1 MKTEKLETKLLD
13 RAMIIMEDY
22 LPLVWNSMNYRL
34 DILDVILCET
44 EWTSRMID
52 FVAKH
57 KDNDNGDVSWIAQ
70 TIMHDIGGLLRTDD
84 EHFLPRI

>member
-34 DILDVILCET
+34 DILDVILCKT

>member
-1 MKTEKLETKLLD
+1 MNNTK
-13 RAMIIMEDY
+13 AMNIMEDY

-52 FVAKH
+52 FVDKH
-57 KDNDNGDVSWIAQ
+57 EDNDNGDVSWIAQ
-70 TIMHDIGGLLRTDD
+70 TIMHDIGGLMKND

>member
-1 MKTEKLETKLLD
+1 
-13 RAMIIMEDY
+13 MEDY
-22 LPLVWNSMNYRL
+22 LPLVWNSSNYRL

-52 FVAKH
+52 FVDKH

-70 TIMHDIGGLLRTDD
+70 TIMHDIGGLMRND

>member
-1 MKTEKLETKLLD
+1 MNNTK
-13 RAMIIMEDY
+13 AMNIMEDY
-22 LPLVWNSMNYRL
+22 LPLVWNSSNYRL

-52 FVAKH
+52 FVDKH

-70 TIMHDIGGLLRTDD
+70 TIMHDIGGLMRND